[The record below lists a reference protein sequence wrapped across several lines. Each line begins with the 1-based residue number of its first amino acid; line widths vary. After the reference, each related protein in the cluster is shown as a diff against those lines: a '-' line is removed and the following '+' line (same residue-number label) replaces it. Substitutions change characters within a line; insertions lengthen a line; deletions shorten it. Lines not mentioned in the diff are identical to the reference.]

1 MNQPAPVTDGIH
13 TTLQRV
19 FGYTDFRPG
28 QQTIIEDLIAGEDA
42 FVLMPTGGGKSLCYQ
57 IPALHRPG
65 VAIVVSPLISLM
77 KDQVDALVANGVA
90 AAFYNSALAADTA
103 RQVLNRLHAGELD
116 LLYVSPER
124 LTSGGFIER
133 LAGID
138 VMLFAI
144 DEAHCVSQWGH
155 DFRPEYAR
163 LGDLRRYFPGVP
175 VVALTATA
183 DAQTREDIIHVL
195 GLQHATQHISGFD
208 RPNIRYTVLD
218 KHRPF
223 EQLMRFLEPRQGQA
237 GIVYALSRKRVGEI
251 AARLQERG
259 IRAAAYHAGLPSDER
274 QAVQEGFLRDEVQVV
289 VATVAFGM
297 GIDKPNVRFVVHH
310 DLPRHIEGYYQETG
324 RAGRDGLPSE
334 ALLLY
339 GAQDIVTARRLI
351 DSNGNAEQRRI
362 EVHKLNAMAGLA
374 ESVTCRRRVLLN
386 YFGEQLEEDCGNCDV
401 CLDPP
406 ERFDATEAAQKAL
419 SCVYRVGQRFG
430 VGYVVSVLRG
440 ADNERIRSLGHEK
453 LSTWGIGADRSEQE
467 WISIIRQLIHHGYLV
482 QDIASYSVLKLT
494 ESARPLLRGEQA
506 LELARPRI
514 RERTAVKKRPA
525 AGQGPYDESLFEEL
539 RGLRKRLADEEGVPP
554 YIVFGDATLIQMAR
568 DKPLDERELLT
579 VTGVGQHK
587 LEKYGNRFLD
597 AIAAY
602 CVAAGCLPANG

>member
-218 KHRPF
+218 
-223 EQLMRFLEPRQGQA
+223 
-237 GIVYALSRKRVGEI
+237 LS
-251 AARLQERG
+251 
-259 IRAAAYHAGLPSDER
+259 
-274 QAVQEGFLRDEVQVV
+274 
-289 VATVAFGM
+289 
-297 GIDKPNVRFVVHH
+297 
-310 DLPRHIEGYYQETG
+310 
-324 RAGRDGLPSE
+324 
-334 ALLLY
+334 
-339 GAQDIVTARRLI
+339 
-351 DSNGNAEQRRI
+351 
-362 EVHKLNAMAGLA
+362 
-374 ESVTCRRRVLLN
+374 
-386 YFGEQLEEDCGNCDV
+386 
-401 CLDPP
+401 
-406 ERFDATEAAQKAL
+406 
-419 SCVYRVGQRFG
+419 
-430 VGYVVSVLRG
+430 
-440 ADNERIRSLGHEK
+440 
-453 LSTWGIGADRSEQE
+453 
-467 WISIIRQLIHHGYLV
+467 LIH
-482 QDIASYSVLKLT
+482 ISEPTRPPST
-494 ESARPLLRGEQA
+494 SRMPSSA
-506 LELARPRI
+506 
-514 RERTAVKKRPA
+514 
-525 AGQGPYDESLFEEL
+525 
-539 RGLRKRLADEEGVPP
+539 
-554 YIVFGDATLIQMAR
+554 
-568 DKPLDERELLT
+568 
-579 VTGVGQHK
+579 
-587 LEKYGNRFLD
+587 
-597 AIAAY
+597 
-602 CVAAGCLPANG
+602 